1 MAGTARPAGTA
12 IGAGAPEHGRPSAR
26 AGRIEA
32 YGGGTRGP
40 AKTLAGGRSDIGGAA
55 YRVGQRPYR
64 GRSRTA
70 AAGVGRF
77 GGATCRGP
85 PGDAGTVA
93 RAAAACQ
100 PSRYAAGGGAGFV
113 NFKVRDPSGSRRW
126 CPFTERTEASLAFHS
141 AMWVGY
147 GASNEIV

>member
-26 AGRIEA
+26 AGRIAA

-40 AKTLAGGRSDIGGAA
+40 AKTLGGGRSDIGGAA

-77 GGATCRGP
+77 GGGTCRGT
-85 PGDAGTVA
+85 PGAARTSA
-93 RAAAACQ
+93 RRAARGQ
-100 PSRYAAGGGAGFV
+100 PTRHH
-113 NFKVRDPSGSRRW
+113 R
-126 CPFTERTEASLAFHS
+126 
-141 AMWVGY
+141 
-147 GASNEIV
+147 

>member
-26 AGRIEA
+26 AGRIAA

-40 AKTLAGGRSDIGGAA
+40 AKTLGGGRSDIGGAA

-77 GGATCRGP
+77 GGATCRRQEEQ
-85 PGDAGTVA
+85 TSELQSLM
-93 RAAAACQ
+93 RN
-100 PSRYAAGGGAGFV
+100 SYAVFCLTQK
-113 NFKVRDPSGSRRW
+113 NRQQ
-126 CPFTERTEASLAFHS
+126 
-141 AMWVGY
+141 
-147 GASNEIV
+147 

>member
-26 AGRIEA
+26 AGRIAA

-40 AKTLAGGRSDIGGAA
+40 AKTLGGGRSDIGGAA

-93 RAAAACQ
+93 RAAAAC
-100 PSRYAAGGGAGFV
+100 PHSRYAAGGGAGFV
-113 NFKVRDPSGSRRW
+113 NLKVRDPSGSRRL
-126 CPFTERTEASLAFHS
+126 CPFTDTPEVYMQSIARLF
-141 AMWVGY
+141 VGHGVY
-147 GASNEIV
+147 NKNI

>member
-26 AGRIEA
+26 AGRIAA

-40 AKTLAGGRSDIGGAA
+40 AKTLGGGRSDIGGAA

-93 RAAAACQ
+93 RAAAARSEEHTSELQ
-100 PSRYAAGGGAGFV
+100 SLMRISYAVFCL
-113 NFKVRDPSGSRRW
+113 KK
-126 CPFTERTEASLAFHS
+126 
-141 AMWVGY
+141 
-147 GASNEIV
+147 

>member
-1 MAGTARPAGTA
+1 M
-12 IGAGAPEHGRPSAR
+12 
-26 AGRIEA
+26 
-32 YGGGTRGP
+32 
-40 AKTLAGGRSDIGGAA
+40 GGAA

-93 RAAAACQ
+93 RAATACQ
-100 PSRYAAGGGAGFV
+100 HSRYAARGGAGFV
-113 NFKVRDPSGSRRW
+113 NFKVRDPSGSSRG
-126 CPFTERTEASLAFHS
+126 CPFTDSTEASLACLDS
-141 AMWVGY
+141 LLG
-147 GASNEIV
+147 GNGSSNNI

>member
-26 AGRIEA
+26 AGRIAA

-40 AKTLAGGRSDIGGAA
+40 AKTLGGGRSDIGGAA

-85 PGDAGTVA
+85 PGAAGTVA

-100 PSRYAAGGGAGFV
+100 HSRYASGGRPGFR
-113 NFKVRDPSGSRRW
+113 NFTLGSTSTHPRSI
-126 CPFTERTEASLAFHS
+126 PLSER
-141 AMWVGY
+141 
-147 GASNEIV
+147 